1 VLAKDERLNPRT
13 KLALIQ
19 NTIIGVPV
27 ISVLSIFNAVYAKNL
42 SGPEILLGSA
52 GLGYLTSLIML
63 YITLR
68 WFRIKSRFDRP
79 QQQSAAVR
87 TPLQNSE

>member
-1 VLAKDERLNPRT
+1 MNPRT

-27 ISVLSIFNAVYAKNL
+27 ISALSIFNAIYAKNL

-52 GLGYLTSLIML
+52 GLGYMTSLVML

-68 WFRIKSRFDRP
+68 WFRIKSRFDR
-79 QQQSAAVR
+79 QQQEQTVQP
-87 TPLQNSE
+87 TIQNTK

>member
-1 VLAKDERLNPRT
+1 MNPRT

-27 ISVLSIFNAVYAKNL
+27 ITVLSLFNALYAKNL

-52 GLGYLTSLIML
+52 GLGYITSLVML

-68 WFRIKSRFDRP
+68 WFRIKSRFDG
-79 QQQSAAVR
+79 QQQQTVQ
-87 TPLQNSE
+87 PVIQNSK

>member
-1 VLAKDERLNPRT
+1 MNPRT

-27 ISVLSIFNAVYAKNL
+27 ITVLSLFNALYAKNL

-52 GLGYLTSLIML
+52 GLGYMTSLVML

-68 WFRIKSRFDRP
+68 WFRIKSKFDTQRE
-79 QQQSAAVR
+79 QQQTLRAAI
-87 TPLQNSE
+87 QNPK